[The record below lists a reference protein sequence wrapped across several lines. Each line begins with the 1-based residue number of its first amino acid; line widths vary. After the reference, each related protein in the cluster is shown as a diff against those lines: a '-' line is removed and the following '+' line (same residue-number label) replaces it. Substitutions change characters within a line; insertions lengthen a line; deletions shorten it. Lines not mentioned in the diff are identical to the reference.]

1 MCRFPPLAHRL
12 RLSRRPPTLFLR
24 LDCARSRYG
33 HSVVHDSP
41 ASVEGRKGHD
51 EGDVGDVGEMDD
63 EEREARV
70 VRLPLGS
77 IQPNPAQPRQRFDPT
92 LLDELA
98 ASLREHGVLQPVL
111 VRPSDGGGY
120 ELIAGER
127 RWQAAHRAGLS
138 TLPALVLQASPRR
151 ALELALVENVQRAD
165 LTPLEE
171 AEAYRGLM
179 DALGLTQERL
189 AQRLGMSRVAVTNRL
204 RLLALP
210 PAARL
215 ALQSG
220 TITEGH
226 ARALLALR
234 GQQQDEALDLVRS
247 GGLSV
252 RQTERLVRRLAAPR
266 EARHSIERDMD
277 IEVLKNRLRRALGTR
292 VAARRSG
299 TGVTVEIDFHSV
311 DAAYGLIAS
320 LPSLD
325 DDEL

>member
-1 MCRFPPLAHRL
+1 VLALH
-12 RLSRRPPTLFLR
+12 PVAP
-24 LDCARSRYG
+24 
-33 HSVVHDSP
+33 HNVVHESL
-41 ASVEGRKGHD
+41 AGVEGRRGHD
-51 EGDVGDVGEMDD
+51 KRDVGEMDD
-63 EEREARV
+63 EEREARI
-70 VRLPLGS
+70 VRLPLDS

-151 ALELALVENVQRAD
+151 ARELALVENVQRAD

-215 ALQSG
+215 ALQAG

-252 RQTERLVRRLAAPR
+252 RQTERLVRRLAAPH
-266 EARHSIERDMD
+266 EARRGGERDMD
-277 IEVLKNRLRRALGTR
+277 IELLENRLRRALGTR

-299 TGVTVEIDFHSV
+299 NGVTVEIDFHSI

-320 LPSLD
+320 RAALD